1 MPLNVRAAIV
11 TVPVKVGP
19 AKFALV
25 AIAVAMLS
33 NSVSNYVPL
42 ITFPASPEDK
52 LSLASKSVV
61 FV

>member
-1 MPLNVRAAIV
+1 MV

-33 NSVSNYVPL
+33 NSVSNSVPL